1 MEQTMYATIKQFE
14 DIGVWQDSMNLC
26 TDIYKKSFEIRQ
38 FPLRD
43 QIQRAS
49 LCIPSNIAEGIE
61 RGSNYDFIRY
71 LSIAKG
77 FCGELRT
84 QVHLA
89 IELNLLRRE
98 EGKNYIDRTRKIS
111 EELRNLID
119 TKKDN
124 IS

>member
-1 MEQTMYATIKQFE
+1 MEYTMYATLNQFE
-14 DIGVWQDSMNLC
+14 DTEVWQASMKLC
-26 TDIYKKSFEIRQ
+26 TDIYKTSFEIRQ

-43 QIQRAS
+43 QIQKAS

-89 IELNLLRRE
+89 IELNLMHRD
-98 EGKNYIDRTRKIS
+98 EGKVYIDRTRKIS
-111 EELRNLID
+111 EELRLLIN
-119 TKKDN
+119 TKKEKV
-124 IS
+124 S